1 MQSGKGVVHLTELE
15 SGDYKSICENLYD
28 GIHITDGTGTILF
41 INKAYTRTTGILPE
55 ELLGR
60 KVSEIEAEGIL
71 YTGSVTERVL
81 AQGKRINSVATI
93 HRLNKEVL
101 VTGTPVFDEEKNIR
115 LVVTNTR
122 DFPELKRLE
131 AQLLAL
137 EEKQE
142 KAVQEL
148 AYLRSQ
154 QAGDKQTIYHS
165 AAMREVMEIVRKVA
179 PTDVTVLI
187 TGESGTGKELIANE
201 IYQNSDRCGKPFIK
215 LNCAAI
221 PAELLESELFGYEEG
236 AFTGAKRTGKAGM
249 FELANTGVLLLD
261 EVGDMPMA
269 LQAKLLRVLQERSL
283 VRLGGS
289 KTIDLDIR
297 VIAATN
303 KELLTQVRQG
313 RFREDLYYRLSVV
326 PIELKPLRER
336 REDIPLL
343 AKQFIMEFNKK
354 LGKNVSTLH
363 PDTLKLLQEYH
374 WPGNVRE
381 FQHVIEHAMNII
393 PADCSVLTPEYIFM
407 PSLQHPPAAS
417 RTPFSEA
424 AQTPIKRASSKELSL
439 NGHMQNVE
447 REAICKVLQACGG
460 NVTKAAKLLKMSR
473 QSLQYRIKRY
483 QIDLRELMQEAIQ
496 SLDFS

>member
-1 MQSGKGVVHLTELE
+1 M
-15 SGDYKSICENLYD
+15 
-28 GIHITDGTGTILF
+28 
-41 INKAYTRTTGILPE
+41 
-55 ELLGR
+55 GR

-336 REDIPLL
+336 REDIPVLARHFCELYRRKYGKETELSPNAVAEL
-343 AKQFIMEFNKK
+343 AKY
-354 LGKNVSTLH
+354 
-363 PDTLKLLQEYH
+363 D
-374 WPGNVRE
+374 WPGNIRE
-381 FQHVIEHAMNII
+381 LENLVERLVVT
-393 PADCSVLTPEYIFM
+393 DSVGEIGGCQVASALNFSGTAVPEAG
-407 PSLQHPPAAS
+407 PQRASLKTQLQTFERELILGALERTGSLRKAAAS
-417 RTPFSEA
+417 LGVEHSTLVKKC
-424 AQTPIKRASSKELSL
+424 KRLGISS
-439 NGHMQNVE
+439 
-447 REAICKVLQACGG
+447 
-460 NVTKAAKLLKMSR
+460 AKR
-473 QSLQYRIKRY
+473 
-483 QIDLRELMQEAIQ
+483 
-496 SLDFS
+496 